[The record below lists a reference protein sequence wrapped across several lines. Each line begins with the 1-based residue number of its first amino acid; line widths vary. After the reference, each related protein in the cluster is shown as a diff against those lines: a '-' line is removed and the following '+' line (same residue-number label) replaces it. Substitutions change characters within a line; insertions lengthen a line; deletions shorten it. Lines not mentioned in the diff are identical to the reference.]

1 MERATVAN
9 FGERYELIRRIG
21 SGGMGEVWLAHDEQ
35 LANRPVAI
43 KIMHQRMLPNEGDV
57 ERFER
62 EMRFAAMMDHPN
74 IVTVYTTG
82 TYDDAPF
89 MVMEYLRGNDLEK
102 ALPGGDAEQIAGLG
116 RDICTGL
123 AYAHRKGVLHRDIKP
138 SNLFLCESGQVK
150 ITDFGLA
157 RAVGGSNLTTA
168 GVLVGT
174 FAYMSPE
181 RWRGEP
187 PTFSNDIWAVGCVLY
202 RLISGRLPRV
212 LPDPADY
219 AAAAMRGDP
228 ISDLRDITE
237 APDWLTSPVMAM
249 LAADPVSRPAAGDCA
264 RLLSG
269 EQFAVPV
276 PGQRLRRPPR
286 SDRPDPGQREL
297 SPLIGG
303 ASGEPSTT
311 SVTRAAATR
320 PAGGRSRRLDRV
332 AFAIAGV
339 ALLLIAGSFTA
350 WRLSASA
357 QPSELVVRA
366 RSTTAPP
373 PASHPAAATTP
384 AAAASAPR
392 SGPAVAPPPDS
403 APAYPSS
410 PHSASPANSGSPSP
424 ARSPSASPASTVTAS
439 HTVSPPAASTPPVV
453 PIPDVVGMTFTEAR
467 SLLVSDGF
475 KVLGRHP
482 RLGQVVT
489 RTNPSGQAP
498 AGSVVIVVYGRGA
511 VIAAA

>member
-21 SGGMGEVWLAHDEQ
+21 AGGMGEVWLAHDEQ
-35 LANRPVAI
+35 LADRPVAI

-82 TYDDAPF
+82 TCDDAPF

-102 ALPGGDAEQIAGLG
+102 ALPGGDAEQIAGMG

-157 RAVGGSNLTTA
+157 RAVGGSNLTTT

-174 FAYMSPE
+174 FAFMPPE
-181 RWRGEP
+181 RWRGDP
-187 PTFSNDIWAVGCVLY
+187 PAFSNDIWAVGCVLY

-219 AAAAMRGDP
+219 AAAALRGDP
-228 ISDLRDITE
+228 IPDLRDISE

-264 RLLSG
+264 RLLAG
-269 EQFAVPV
+269 EQFA
-276 PGQRLRRPPR
+276 
-286 SDRPDPGQREL
+286 
-297 SPLIGG
+297 
-303 ASGEPSTT
+303 A
-311 SVTRAAATR
+311 
-320 PAGGRSRRLDRV
+320 
-332 AFAIAGV
+332 
-339 ALLLIAGSFTA
+339 
-350 WRLSASA
+350 
-357 QPSELVVRA
+357 
-366 RSTTAPP
+366 
-373 PASHPAAATTP
+373 
-384 AAAASAPR
+384 
-392 SGPAVAPPPDS
+392 
-403 APAYPSS
+403 
-410 PHSASPANSGSPSP
+410 
-424 ARSPSASPASTVTAS
+424 
-439 HTVSPPAASTPPVV
+439 
-453 PIPDVVGMTFTEAR
+453 
-467 SLLVSDGF
+467 
-475 KVLGRHP
+475 
-482 RLGQVVT
+482 
-489 RTNPSGQAP
+489 
-498 AGSVVIVVYGRGA
+498 
-511 VIAAA
+511 